1 MTKYLSLLV
10 AVVLLFSCRDKK
22 EFKRMV
28 FPASMRQEIVNQT
41 DNGKMIIYFH
51 SGDCSFCYGQLLS
64 ISREYPGLPLISVC
78 ESSDTFLVSY
88 YLDQI
93 GFKGLS
99 LLDSDSLFLKA
110 NRDILNTCNTF
121 FVNADYSI
129 IASGLNMD
137 EGIKAKI
144 CSEFK

>member
-1 MTKYLSLLV
+1 MTKRLFLLG
-10 AVVLLFSCRDKK
+10 AVFLFISCRN
-22 EFKRMV
+22 ERESKRMV
-28 FPASMRQEIVNQT
+28 FPASMQQEVIYQT

-64 ISREYPGLPLISVC
+64 ISREFPGLPLISVC
-78 ESSDTFLVSY
+78 ESSDAFLVSY

-99 LLDSDSLFLKA
+99 LLDSDSLFLKS
-110 NRDILNTCNTF
+110 NKEILETYNTF

-129 IASGLNMD
+129 IACGLNMD
-137 EGIKAKI
+137 EGIKDKI
-144 CSEFK
+144 HSEFN

>member
-1 MTKYLSLLV
+1 MRKYFFLLV
-10 AVVLLFSCRDKK
+10 AVVLLISCRNEK
-22 EFKRMV
+22 EYKRMV
-28 FPASMRQEIVNQT
+28 FPASMQQEVINQT

-64 ISREYPGLPLISVC
+64 ISREFPGLPLISVC

-110 NRDILNTCNTF
+110 NRDILNTSNTF
-121 FVNADYSI
+121 FVSADYSI
-129 IASGLNMD
+129 ITSGLKMD
-137 EGIKAKI
+137 EEFKANI
-144 CSEFK
+144 RSEFK